1 MPSGTSTDR
10 AACARPASGRGACP
24 RPGAR
29 VTLPPMLIVFLA
41 ALVVGFLTLVGG
53 MFITP
58 EWD

>member
-1 MPSGTSTDR
+1 
-10 AACARPASGRGACP
+10 
-24 RPGAR
+24 
-29 VTLPPMLIVFLA
+29 MLIVFLA